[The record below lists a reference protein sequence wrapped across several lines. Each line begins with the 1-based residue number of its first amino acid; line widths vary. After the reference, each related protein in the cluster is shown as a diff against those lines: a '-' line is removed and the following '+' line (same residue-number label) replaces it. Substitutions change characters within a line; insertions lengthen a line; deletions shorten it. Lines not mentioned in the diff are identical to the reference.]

1 MSSGSRRWG
10 CRRVNSSDQCG
21 SIMVLVVVLVVLLEE
36 GNEDEE
42 EDCWSFCTFDVV
54 VGGGLEEEVGAET
67 AQLEMGAGFA
77 VVDVASC
84 QLLLVLLIC
93 FGGC

>member
-10 CRRVNSSDQCG
+10 CRRVNSSDHCG
-21 SIMVLVVVLVVLLEE
+21 SIMVLMVVLSLLLEE

-54 VGGGLEEEVGAET
+54 VGGGLEEVVGAET
-67 AQLEMGAGFA
+67 ARLTMGAGFA

-84 QLLLVLLIC
+84 QLLLVLRIC

>member
-1 MSSGSRRWG
+1 M
-10 CRRVNSSDQCG
+10 NSSDHCG
-21 SIMVLVVVLVVLLEE
+21 SIMVSVVMLVVLSLLLEE

-54 VGGGLEEEVGAET
+54 VGGGLEEVDNEEVVGAET
-67 AQLEMGAGFA
+67 ARLATGAGFG
-77 VVDVASC
+77 VVVVVAAC

>member
-1 MSSGSRRWG
+1 M
-10 CRRVNSSDQCG
+10 VLV
-21 SIMVLVVVLVVLLEE
+21 MVLVVLLSLLLEE

-42 EDCWSFCTFDVV
+42 EDCWSFCTFNVV
-54 VGGGLEEEVGAET
+54 VGGGLEEVVGAET
-67 AQLEMGAGFA
+67 ARLAMGAGFG